1 VAGSVAAAVVGAVVW
16 QVAHPPANPHGDL
29 AALLVARP
37 ADSARAT
44 PAAVGDRVNITR
56 ILPLDGDMRALML
69 VAQVHNNVRHAAGA
83 AWTRPDAASVTVTLL
98 QFDAAE
104 VADRRTAGHRHRRR
118 DAGPRAVRPA
128 LSHPRPS
135 HRADGRS
142 VTDLPGTPGTTH
154 RPS

>member
-1 VAGSVAAAVVGAVVW
+1 M
-16 QVAHPPANPHGDL
+16 
-29 AALLVARP
+29 ARP

-56 ILPLDGDMRALML
+56 VLPLDGDMRALML

-104 VADRRTAGHRHRRR
+104 VADEFQQSYDDLQRSTRGPGDVVEIPDVPGASAFTGEGEVRAEVLAVARRNEIVVLVTVTGGPPDTVTAVETL
-118 DAGPRAVRPA
+118 VREQYDR
-128 LSHPRPS
+128 L
-135 HRADGRS
+135 
-142 VTDLPGTPGTTH
+142 
-154 RPS
+154 